1 MICHAKFNFP
11 VFSAAVAVARA
22 AAVAVAATA
31 TATVAVAAAAAAVAG
46 AVAAVAATVA
56 AAAAVAIAV
65 AAATAVAAVVEVEV
79 IHGFIEPGV
88 TTCTLSNIPPT
99 AITSDGLSSL
109 SMIIIKIKQKQ
120 KNCYWTYNVCK
131 FLIFPKVL
139 LGKVVIKF
147 MSSFL
152 E

>member
-11 VFSAAVAVARA
+11 VFSAAVAVA
-22 AAVAVAATA
+22 A
-31 TATVAVAAAAAAVAG
+31 TATVAEAAAAAAVAG
-46 AVAAVAATVA
+46 AVAGAATLAAVAATVA
-56 AAAAVAIAV
+56 AAVAAAAAVAI
-65 AAATAVAAVVEVEV
+65 AVAAVVEVEV

-131 FLIFPKVL
+131 FFIFPKVL